1 MRLRPGRTLAFF
13 VALVFVGTACGSS
26 QPKTEAAPEAF
37 TSTEGRFSAE
47 FPATPNE
54 DTQTASAEG
63 VQLVVH
69 LFTAETDDYA
79 ISVGY
84 VDYPEEFKT
93 LDPKVI
99 LSGVA
104 EGAAG
109 NIGGGEVTKNDPS
122 TFMGLEAIDY
132 EVSADDASLQA
143 KAFLKDNRMY
153 ILQGV
158 SAELADSAGEYN
170 RLVESFKLLWAWSR
184 PRG

>member
-1 MRLRPGRTLAFF
+1 MSSQHSRIS
-13 VALVFVGTACGSS
+13 ALVAVLVLIGTACGSGS
-26 QPKTEAAPEAF
+26 KPGPEAF

-47 FPATPNE
+47 FPATPKE

-63 VQLVVH
+63 VELVVH
-69 LFTAETDDYA
+69 LFTAQTEGYA

-84 VDYPEEFKT
+84 VDYPEDFKT
-93 LDPKVI
+93 VDPKVV

-109 NIGGGEVTKNDPS
+109 NIGGGKVTKNDPA
-122 TFMGLEAIDY
+122 TFMGLEAVDY
-132 EVSADDASLQA
+132 EVSATDASLQA

-158 SAELADSAGEYN
+158 SAELDDSADQYN
-170 RLVESFKLLWAWSR
+170 RLVESFKLL
-184 PRG
+184 

>member
-1 MRLRPGRTLAFF
+1 MSSQLSRILALLA
-13 VALVFVGTACGSS
+13 VLALQGTACGSI
-26 QPKTEAAPEAF
+26 TEAEAF

-47 FPATPNE
+47 FPATPE
-54 DTQTASAEG
+54 DDTQTASAEG
-63 VQLVVH
+63 LELVVH

-79 ISVGY
+79 VSVGY

-104 EGAAG
+104 QGAAG
-109 NIGGGEVTKNDPS
+109 NIGGQVTKNNPS
-122 TFMGLEAIDY
+122 TFLGLDAIDY
-132 EVSADDASLQA
+132 EVSAEGAALQA

-158 SAELADSAGEYN
+158 SAELADSADEYN
-170 RLVESFKLLWAWSR
+170 QLVETFKLL
-184 PRG
+184 